1 MKCSSKAVS
10 AFLLAFVFATTL
22 HAQDAELGS
31 LASWIAIDAPTGH
44 EYLAT
49 EAIQDEYAGWARDS
63 YGNLTKL
70 VGRGEPRRVV
80 ACALDSYSYAV
91 SQITDAGYLRLHRI
105 GSGSSHPLWDQA
117 HEGQQLRILTRSG
130 PVVGVTAVANGHFAA
145 QHRNETAIITQND
158 LWLDVGAESATDVA
172 DMGIALLDPVLRHL
186 PAWSYTNEV
195 AGPRA
200 GARVGCAALLAAAEA
215 GVNGSAGSTKY
226 LISVQ
231 QVFGWIGL
239 GAGVSSDANPGEL
252 IVLGAGSTDFDNRI
266 VDGLGTRAD
275 VVLTGNG
282 KAEIRL
288 ITPAVTDADALMER
302 MSLASANQVL
312 DAMIA
317 AINPDA
323 VRPTWLAAPEQT
335 AVLNNELSRW
345 GASENTERM
354 MEIEGLLDQVTQR
367 SAVPGHEGPI
377 RNAIYNAM
385 PQWAKEIAQT
395 DEMGNMW
402 VEVGPAGQ
410 ATVFLAHMDEVGY
423 EVESI
428 DSNGVVNLARLGGV
442 VETAW
447 EGQPALLQLDPF
459 INIESQA
466 EAHSLRG
473 VFNTRSTPQ
482 EKRPDAVTSWFGMN
496 RGQLEAAG
504 VRVGM
509 GVTGY
514 KEGHRMGA
522 FRYSSRSL
530 DDRVGT
536 TSLLFALRQID
547 PDALQNKVVFIWTV
561 REEGGLRGA
570 AAMAER
576 LGSRTRRAY
585 SIDTFVSSDTPL
597 ESPHFAF
604 VPLGTGPVLRSIE
617 NASMATPMNSI
628 VIEASQRPLG
638 LMRRLGSRRAAPTAR
653 RSLSMVRR
661 MRDYHGLADTVT
673 RPLKSQT

>member
-10 AFLLAFVFATTL
+10 AFLLTFVFATTL
-22 HAQDAELGS
+22 HAQDAELAA

-44 EYLAT
+44 EHLAT
-49 EAIQDEYAGWARDS
+49 EAIQNEYAGWARDS

-145 QHRNETAIITQND
+145 QHRNETSIITQND

-172 DMGIALLDPVLRHL
+172 DMGIALLDPVLRHF

-215 GVNGSAGSTKY
+215 GVNGRSGSTKY

-252 IVLGAGSTDFDNRI
+252 IVLGAGSTDFGNRI

-282 KAEIRL
+282 TTEMRL
-288 ITPAVTDADALMER
+288 ITPAVADADALMER
-302 MSLASANQVL
+302 MSLASANQLL
-312 DAMIA
+312 DAMVA

-323 VRPTWLAAPEQT
+323 VRPSWLAAPKQA
-335 AVLNNELSRW
+335 AVLNNEPSRW

-377 RNAIYNAM
+377 RNVTNSRYNRC
-385 PQWAKEIAQT
+385 
-395 DEMGNMW
+395 
-402 VEVGPAGQ
+402 
-410 ATVFLAHMDEVGY
+410 FSY
-423 EVESI
+423 Y
-428 DSNGVVNLARLGGV
+428 
-442 VETAW
+442 
-447 EGQPALLQLDPF
+447 
-459 INIESQA
+459 
-466 EAHSLRG
+466 
-473 VFNTRSTPQ
+473 FNTSCKWR
-482 EKRPDAVTSWFGMN
+482 F
-496 RGQLEAAG
+496 
-504 VRVGM
+504 
-509 GVTGY
+509 
-514 KEGHRMGA
+514 
-522 FRYSSRSL
+522 
-530 DDRVGT
+530 
-536 TSLLFALRQID
+536 
-547 PDALQNKVVFIWTV
+547 
-561 REEGGLRGA
+561 
-570 AAMAER
+570 
-576 LGSRTRRAY
+576 
-585 SIDTFVSSDTPL
+585 
-597 ESPHFAF
+597 
-604 VPLGTGPVLRSIE
+604 
-617 NASMATPMNSI
+617 NSFN
-628 VIEASQRPLG
+628 
-638 LMRRLGSRRAAPTAR
+638 
-653 RSLSMVRR
+653 
-661 MRDYHGLADTVT
+661 
-673 RPLKSQT
+673 